1 MLLILEAL
9 QLRLGL
15 LVDIQY
21 LPLLLMDLGQVLVW
35 IILRLPIVKGV

>member
-1 MLLILEAL
+1 VLLILEVL

-15 LVDIQY
+15 LVDIQH

-35 IILRLPIVKGV
+35 VILRLPIVKGV

>member
-9 QLRLGL
+9 QLRLRL

-21 LPLLLMDLGQVLVW
+21 LPLLLMNLSQVLVW
-35 IILRLPIVKGV
+35 VILRLPIVKSV